1 MNINREDFLKQLDK
15 IFESQL
21 KNILTDEEKANIN
34 LAKQLKE
41 NDVFIIEKTNINI
54 NDSEFL
60 TKINLKNKKKL
71 QNAIDESGKAIIV
84 VYNNRKTPILISGE
98 WDNANNSFFRI
109 GESNYIKVSKNNKHG
124 LIDLDKNIIIKPIYE
139 DIDSCLTCHNYL
151 WVKTND
157 SDYSYGLI
165 DMKENKKTPCN
176 FFFSGKKILNF
187 NDNILIFGKSIVGE
201 CVFNISKQS
210 YMIKENLYEKISV
223 NEENE
228 AFIIRKNNK
237 FGVIKNETRIIEPI
251 YEHINIFNNIIQ
263 ATVDKRI
270 GLFDMSGKVIAPI
283 IYERIIKIDKDYIV
297 LSKNKI
303 QETIQIR
310 GK

>member
-1 MNINREDFLKQLDK
+1 MNKENFLKQLDK

-21 KNILTDEEKANIN
+21 KNILTEDEQKNFDLI
-34 LAKQLKE
+34 KRIKE
-41 NDVFIIEKTNINI
+41 NDVFVIEKSSLDT
-54 NDSEFL
+54 NDSDFL
-60 TKINLKNKKKL
+60 TKINIKNKNKL
-71 QNAIDESGKAIIV
+71 QTAINESGNSIIV
-84 VYNNRKTPILISGE
+84 VYNKRKTPILISGE
-98 WDNANNSFFRI
+98 WDYADTSFFKI
-109 GESNYIKVSKNNKHG
+109 GESNYIKIRKNNKYG
-124 LIDLDKNIIIKPIYE
+124 LINLEKNIIIKPIYE
-139 DIDSCLTCHNYL
+139 DVDSCVLNKYI
-151 WVKTND
+151 WVKNTE

-165 DMKENKKTPCN
+165 DIKENKKTPCN
-176 FFFSGKKILNF
+176 FFFSGKKMLNF
-187 NDNILIFGKSIVGE
+187 NNNILIFGKSIVGE

-210 YMIKENLYEKISV
+210 YMIKENIYEKITV

-270 GLFDMSGKVIAPI
+270 GLFDMDGKEIVPI

-297 LSKNKI
+297 LSKDKI